1 MSDRMNVCIIPNLTR
16 RKALD
21 VTKEICTVLKE
32 CGIGCIFDR
41 ALEASLA
48 EVKNAVFLPEP
59 EAMAACDTIISVGG
73 DGSVLRAAKT
83 AVKYKK
89 RILGVNAGNL
99 AYLCDINADEPG
111 LLANLAD
118 GKYTIKEHMLLKAEK
133 YSGGKLVSEELCL
146 NDIAF
151 GRGAEIGL
159 TELHITANGKP
170 IADYVADGVILAT
183 PTGSTAYSMSAGG
196 PIVEPTLEAVLL
208 TPVCPHS
215 LFFRPYIFGADTE
228 FEITPVPNGARRV
241 YFSCDGTHSVRLEK
255 NSLVRVKKADEKI
268 KFLSIKSDNFIDVL
282 NKKIG
287 NSV

>member
-1 MSDRMNVCIIPNLTR
+1 MSDDMNVCIIPNLTR
-16 RKALD
+16 KKALG
-21 VTKEICTVLKE
+21 VTKEICSVLDE
-32 CGIGCIFDR
+32 CGIGYSFDKSLR
-41 ALEASLA
+41 DALPD
-48 EVKNAVFLPEP
+48 VKNAAFLPEE
-59 EAMAACDTIISVGG
+59 EALENCDTVISVGG

-83 AVKYKK
+83 AVKYGK
-89 RILGVNAGNL
+89 RILGVNAGKL
-99 AYLCDINADEPG
+99 AYLCDINADELH
-111 LLANLAD
+111 LLSKLAE
-118 GKYTIKEHMLLKAEK
+118 GEYSIREHMLLKAEK
-133 YSGGKLVSEELCL
+133 YTGGTLVSSEICV

-170 IADYVADGVILAT
+170 IADYLADGVILAT

-228 FEITPVPNGARRV
+228 FEITPVKDAPRKV
-241 YFSCDGTHSVRLEK
+241 YFSCDGCRSARLEK
-255 NSLVRVKKADEKI
+255 NSVVKVNKAEEKI